1 LPSLDRAQKAAPEI
15 TPGATGV
22 IAIVVV
28 VLRVHM
34 NMVVIVIAIV
44 IVIVVVDDLD
54 STGHEAQPFSPL
66 GNLHD
71 RFAQRIALTRHVHP
85 RRKRLDCA
93 GTFVA

>member
-1 LPSLDRAQKAAPEI
+1 VVVVVVVVVDVNVDVDVDVNLHVDMDM
-15 TPGATGV
+15 
-22 IAIVVV
+22 IVVV
-28 VLRVHM
+28 VVH
-34 NMVVIVIAIV
+34 
-44 IVIVVVDDLD
+44 DLD